1 MISQI
6 GDLLGQVAAAV
17 GGEHPAATDAPP
29 PVAVARRKSELEEVS
44 DQALLREGSA
54 QLESMMRSLST
65 GVTELEARQAEFARD
80 MR

>member
-29 PVAVARRKSELEEVS
+29 PVAVARRKNELEEAS
-44 DQALLREGSA
+44 DQAL
-54 QLESMMRSLST
+54 
-65 GVTELEARQAEFARD
+65 
-80 MR
+80 